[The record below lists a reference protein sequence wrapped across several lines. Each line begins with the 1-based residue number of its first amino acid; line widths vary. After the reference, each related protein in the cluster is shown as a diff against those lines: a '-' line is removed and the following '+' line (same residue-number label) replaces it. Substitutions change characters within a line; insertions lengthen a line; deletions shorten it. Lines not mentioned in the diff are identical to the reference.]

1 MNSKILLIRL
11 SAMGDVIF
19 SLPTLAAVRSV
30 HPGAEIS
37 WVVEDKA
44 ATLLAHRGDLA
55 GLIVYPRKAMQQSMR
70 NPFRWPRLIG
80 ILWKHFRALR
90 QEQFDAVYDLQG
102 NLKSGLHTL
111 CCRSKRKIG
120 YAKKHVKELNH
131 LFTNEHISQPAKA
144 IHRIEKSFCLVKPD
158 YDSNEI
164 QRPDLFLPD
173 EVKEEARKRLEGW
186 LEKPGPIMVA
196 HPGTS
201 AFGAYKRWPPEK
213 YGRLAA
219 RLHEEH
225 GFKTLVTWGPG
236 EQELAEAVAETGGK
250 AVTVCPPTRSLQEL
264 AAHIEM
270 ARVYVSADSGPL
282 HIANYLGVPCLA
294 LFGPKDPALYKPY
307 FPLSRVVRRTDVD
320 CSPCTRRTCDDPIC
334 MTGLEVDEVY
344 ESLCGL
350 LKESDCRS

>member
-1 MNSKILLIRL
+1 MSDKILLVRL

-19 SLPTLAAVRSV
+19 SLPTLAAVRNV
-30 HPGAEIS
+30 HPGARIT

-44 ATLLAHRGDLA
+44 ATLLTHRDDLA
-55 GLIVYPRKAMQQSMR
+55 GLIVYPRKAIQQAMR
-70 NPFRWPRLIG
+70 NPFLWPRMIG

-90 QEQFDAVYDLQG
+90 RERYDAVYDLQG
-102 NLKSGLHTL
+102 NLKSGIHTFFS
-111 CCRSKRKIG
+111 RSQRKIG
-120 YAKKHVKELNH
+120 FAKAQVKELNH
-131 LFTNEHISQPAKA
+131 LFTREHVEPPGSA
-144 IHRIEKSFCLVKPD
+144 IHRIEKSYSLVKPGF
-158 YDSNEI
+158 DSKEI
-164 QRPDLFLPD
+164 ERPDLLLP
-173 EVKEEARKRLEGW
+173 EAEKERARERLGGW
-186 LEKPGPIMVA
+186 LGKPGPVLIA

-201 AFGAYKRWPPEK
+201 AFGAYKRWAPEK

-219 RLHEEH
+219 RLQADR

-236 EQELAEAVAETGGK
+236 EKELAEAVAAAGEG
-250 AVTVCPPTRSLQEL
+250 AATVCPATGSLLEL
-264 AAHIEM
+264 AALIAM

-307 FPLSRVVRRTDVD
+307 FPPSRVVRRADVD

-344 ESLCGL
+344 DALCGL
-350 LKESDCRS
+350 IDESESR